1 MAYFNNMMDD
11 FYESLNK
18 FGTNPLV
25 LVGLIIVLIVYYLI
39 FLFLGTSNS
48 DTKSFSRSIF
58 ETLLFGIIIILIFI
72 NGITYFFNIN
82 IGTEV
87 KNLFST
93 EPELIINKKKVTQP
107 TCDISLNIQQE
118 PISEKEAYHI
128 PGNNF
133 TYNDAKAVCKAFD
146 GDIATFNQLRDAQ
159 KKGASWCSYGWSNDK
174 LALYPTSEY
183 DWKKLQE
190 TSDKKYSCGLPG
202 INGSYLDNPY
212 VKLGAN
218 CYGVKPYKSKLE
230 SDVLTDD
237 YNIPKSEKEKLFNE
251 RVKYFSIG
259 NDKDFE
265 IDQRWI
271 VEHAA
276 DRTPFVCQAQSVNI
290 FLPANVHKTDLHRI
304 HWDAW
309 KKGVKSLYY
318 CRKQQVL
325 RGL

>member
-1 MAYFNNMMDD
+1 MAYFDNMVND

-18 FGTNPLV
+18 FGTNPIV
-25 LVGLIIVLIVYYLI
+25 LFGLIIVLIVYYLI
-39 FLFLGTSNS
+39 FSFLGTSNT
-48 DTKSFSRSIF
+48 DTKSFGQSIF

-87 KNLFST
+87 KNIFST
-93 EPELIINKKKVTQP
+93 EPELIINKEKVTQP
-107 TCDISLNIQQE
+107 TCDVSFNTQPQPEPE
-118 PISEKEAYHI
+118 PITEKEAYHI

-133 TYNDAKAVCKAFD
+133 TYNDAKAICKAFD
-146 GDIATFNQLRDAQ
+146 GDLATFNQLRNAQ
-159 KKGASWCSYGWSNDK
+159 KKGASWCSYGWTNDK

-230 SDVLTDD
+230 SDILTDD

-251 RVKYFSIG
+251 RVNYWKNRLGNVLIYPFNNKNWYMVANRKEFADISNVSIDI
-259 NDKDFE
+259 NDNNDEKILIE
-265 IDQRWI
+265 
-271 VEHAA
+271 
-276 DRTPFVCQAQSVNI
+276 
-290 FLPANVHKTDLHRI
+290 
-304 HWDAW
+304 
-309 KKGVKSLYY
+309 KK
-318 CRKQQVL
+318 
-325 RGL
+325 